1 MLQRARRF
9 AIRLH
14 KDETGPNTVEWV
26 LLIIIALIVLLVIFW
41 FAKWV
46 IGKFTDKAEAVASDD
61 FLSKDGT
68 SGKTLPK

>member
-26 LLIIIALIVLLVIFW
+26 LLIIVALIVLLVIFW
-41 FAKWV
+41 FATWV
-46 IGKFTDKAEAVASDD
+46 IGKFRGKAEAVAGDD
-61 FLSKDGT
+61 FLKKDDNP
-68 SGKTLPK
+68 KLP